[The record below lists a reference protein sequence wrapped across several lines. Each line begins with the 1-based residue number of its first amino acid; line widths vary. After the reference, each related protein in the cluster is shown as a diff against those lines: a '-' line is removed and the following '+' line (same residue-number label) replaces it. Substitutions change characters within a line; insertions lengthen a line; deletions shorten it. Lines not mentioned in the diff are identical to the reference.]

1 MPDQTG
7 AEPGNTPGPA
17 DFLNQLG
24 AMSSRLWGF
33 PGQSDAL
40 SGPTALPSLPQMG
53 SLSAAQFKAM
63 TTAVLAQRKSI
74 EALQTQLQAF
84 DEHLAA
90 LQAILEPLLEWS
102 KNWAA
107 LETKATLRP
116 DV

>member
-1 MPDQTG
+1 MPDEAAG
-7 AEPGNTPGPA
+7 EPANNPTPA
-17 DFLNQLG
+17 DFLNQLV
-24 AMSSRLWGF
+24 AMSSRLWAF

-40 SGPTALPSLPQMG
+40 SGPTTLPSLPQMG

-74 EALQTQLQAF
+74 EALQMQLQAF

-102 KNWAA
+102 KNWAM

-116 DV
+116 DI